1 MQRRHQ
7 FQEVDTIFSS
17 GGTLI
22 QSSARNFGL
31 MKIRQLGDVRRVPDQ
46 KAASTTKPSEHHRFN
61 LQFSRFFAFTSLV
74 TILTVFLGEVLGA
87 FLSRQTKEP
96 IFFLAL
102 MIVLPLLTNLVTTH
116 FLIRKFHFIITPK
129 EILGFDSW
137 GSPKCLS
144 WQEITSVK
152 LDKVIGVRN
161 LVIQR
166 SNAESIYLPSYFH
179 DLSKILNCVRQYAS
193 ADHPLALALEKE
205 ISRPQQRPHRMA
217 WRMIMAIVL
226 LISTWLIGG
235 NLLANQ
241 LGKPLTQAIINYQIR
256 YATVAPNDS
265 AVQLQALM
273 TKLGLSVE
281 YFHDGN
287 QVKTQPTKA
296 AVNEWKAIDKILDK
310 YLRQNSTKFKGNQ
323 GSQEVLPK
331 KLADFLAKHQPDLEA
346 INNHLV
352 KNSIPQWGKSTKN
365 DKLNY
370 KALDNIQSLDIAN
383 MIGKFGN
390 SSQGTNQDLEALN
403 KLNQSLQRSLS
414 LKSQYASRRGERRIA
429 KLVLIKKEILNT
441 WGNNLFQSTRY
452 QQMHD
457 LIQDMSTDISAVL
470 QKPAELEEIFNDLK
484 LSFWPLRYHH
494 LISPYLRI
502 AAVDYYDKSQQRL
515 SYWTQQNI
523 CHINENPSTSNSLL
537 ISKALPSSKWNDLL
551 EDHNREYTLVAI
563 SDLYWELTNGV
574 RQIRSQLAMGKTDTE
589 IVGEFIRPSKICSG
603 EQWVAKAENGFIT
616 LSLSRPFNWQ
626 ALGIDPSKDSG
637 FEPLTYTV
645 SL

>member
-1 MQRRHQ
+1 
-7 FQEVDTIFSS
+7 
-17 GGTLI
+17 
-22 QSSARNFGL
+22 
-31 MKIRQLGDVRRVPDQ
+31 MKIRQLGAVRRVPDQ

-61 LQFSRFFAFTSLV
+61 PQFSRLFASVLLGG
-74 TILTVFLGEVLGA
+74 ILAVFLGEVLGA
-87 FLSRQTKEP
+87 SLSRQTEEP
-96 IFFLAL
+96 IFFLAW
-102 MIVLPLLTNLVTTH
+102 MIALLLLASLVATH
-116 FLIRKFHFIITPK
+116 FLVRKFYLVVAPK
-129 EILGFDSW
+129 EILGFNFW
-137 GSPKCLS
+137 GFPRCLS

-152 LDKVIGVRN
+152 FDKVIGARH

-166 SNAESIYLPSYFH
+166 GNAKSIYLPSYFYN
-179 DLSKILNCVRQYAS
+179 LSKILNCVRQYTS
-193 ADHPLALALEKE
+193 ADHPLVIALEKE
-205 ISRPQQRPHRMA
+205 IARPQQRPYRIA
-217 WRMIMAIVL
+217 SRMITVIVL

-235 NLLANQ
+235 NLLADQ
-241 LGKPLTQAIINYQIR
+241 LGKPLAQAIVNYQIR
-256 YATVAPNDS
+256 YATVAPNES

-331 KLADFLAKHQPDLEA
+331 KIADFLAKHQPDLEA

-352 KNSIPQWGKSTKN
+352 NSSIPQWGKSTKD

-370 KALDNIQSLDIAN
+370 KALDNIQSLNIVN
-383 MIGKFGN
+383 MIGKFDN
-390 SSQGTNQDLEALN
+390 SSQGTNQDLKALN
-403 KLNQSLQRSLS
+403 KLNQSLQRSPS
-414 LKSQYASRRGERRIA
+414 LESQYASRRGERRIA
-429 KLVLIKKEILNT
+429 KLVLIEKEISDT

-470 QKPAELEEIFNDLK
+470 QRPANLEEIFNDLK
-484 LSFWPLRYHH
+484 LSSWPLKYHH
-494 LISPYLRI
+494 LISPYLKI

-523 CHINENPSTSNSLL
+523 CHINENSNTSNSLL
-537 ISKALPSSKWNDLL
+537 ISKVLPSYTWNNLL
-551 EDHNREYTLVAI
+551 ESHNREYTLVAI

-637 FEPLTYTV
+637 FEPLTYEI